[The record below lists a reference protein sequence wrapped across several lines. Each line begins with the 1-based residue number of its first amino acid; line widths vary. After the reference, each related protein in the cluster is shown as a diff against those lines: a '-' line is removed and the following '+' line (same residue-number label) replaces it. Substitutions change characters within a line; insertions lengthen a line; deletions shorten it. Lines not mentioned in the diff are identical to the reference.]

1 MSYATYADIILNHD
15 ERIVIELSDDNG
27 DGIAD
32 VAVINAV
39 LAQADAE
46 INARISTRYAVPM
59 HPVPALAKSLAA
71 SLAVGLLY
79 ARKSGD
85 LPLSVKESMQSA
97 KKLLD
102 RMGEGKADWG
112 ESIQPVTD
120 TVHMDVRMQS
130 QARVFDRTKMRGF

>member
-1 MSYATYADIILNHD
+1 MRYATYADIILNHD
-15 ERIVIELSDDNG
+15 ERIIIELSDDNG

-32 VAVINAV
+32 VAVVNAV

-46 INARISTRYAVPM
+46 INARIATRYAIPM
-59 HPVPALAKSLAA
+59 NPVPALATPLAA

-102 RMGEGKADWG
+102 RIGEGKADWG
-112 ESIQPVTD
+112 EPIQPLTD

-130 QARVFDRTKMRGF
+130 QTRVFDRTKMRGF